1 MLLVNRLVLLCALF
15 QLAVFAFASDGF
27 VKVDF
32 DVYKGLNLSAAL
44 ANFGNS
50 IFKRDGN
57 GSYDVSIGNE
67 RLFYVSKLQ
76 IGTPESEVSVLLDTG
91 SSDLWVMSSK
101 NPQCQSNGGSIDCDR
116 YGTYNESASSTFQ
129 DNKTEFSIQY
139 VDKSYAKGTWGT
151 DIVSL
156 SDALRLENAS
166 FAVADDSD
174 SDVGV
179 FGIGFKGLE
188 SNPEQYSNLPI
199 TMKEQGFIKKIAY
212 SLYLTSVES
221 ETGSI
226 LFGAIDHAKYEGEL
240 ATIDISK
247 TKGEYGYLQIPL
259 TSVTVNAKAAEDSQQ
274 SGNTVPSTSSG
285 KSFLNSSSDG
295 KTFSANGSQALLD
308 SGTTLTYL
316 PSTLVEQIVHQMDKN
331 ASYSLLSGGYTVSCS
346 LRNPANSL
354 TFRFNDEKDIKVPL
368 SDLIMESTGENGKT
382 VCLLGILESDD
393 VILGDN
399 FLRSA
404 YSVFNLDD
412 KTISIAQLK
421 QTNDQD
427 IEVIN

>member
-1 MLLVNRLVLLCALF
+1 MFSVNRLFQVWGLF
-15 QLAVFAFASDGF
+15 QLAAFAIASDGF

-32 DVYKGLNLSAAL
+32 DVFQGLNLSAAL
-44 ANFGNS
+44 S
-50 IFKRDGN
+50 SYSQISRRDG
-57 GSYDVSIGNE
+57 SSDVSLVNE

-101 NPQCQSNGGSIDCDR
+101 NPQCEDNGGSIDCEK
-116 YGTYNESASSTFQ
+116 YGTYNESASSTFH
-129 DNKTEFSIQY
+129 DNKTDFSIQY

-151 DIVSL
+151 DTISL
-156 SDALRLENAS
+156 NEALKLENAS

-212 SLYLTSVES
+212 SLYLTSAES

-226 LFGAIDHAKYEGEL
+226 LFGAIDHAKYEGKL
-240 ATIDISK
+240 ASIDISK
-247 TKGEYGYLQIPL
+247 INGDYGYLQIPL
-259 TSVTVNAKAAEDSQQ
+259 TSVSVDVKSNVDSQP
-274 SGNTVPSTSSG
+274 SDNTVPSTGSSMR
-285 KSFLNSSSDG
+285 FFNNSGPQSID
-295 KTFSANGSQALLD
+295 ANNSQALLD
-308 SGTTLTYL
+308 SGTTLSYL
-316 PSTLVEQIVHQMDKN
+316 PNSLVQQVLKQVDKN
-331 ASYSLLSGGYTVSCS
+331 ASYSALAGGYVVSCT
-346 LRNPANSL
+346 LRQPGNSM
-354 TFRFNDEKDIKVPL
+354 TFRFNDEKDIKVPF
-368 SDLIMESTGENGKT
+368 SDLVLQTGQDPNTGKAI
-382 VCLLGILESDD
+382 CLFGILPSED

-399 FLRSA
+399 FLRSS

-421 QTNDQD
+421 QSKDED